1 MSTTQDA
8 KEEINIA
15 ILLVILIILL
25 SFVFVESFSKKNVET
40 KKEAYRTKIQELNNR
55 IKQIEI
61 QKQKLAQELNALENK
76 NECRK

>member
-55 IKQIEI
+55 IKQIEF